1 MPLGDF
7 QQIGTLPRPL
17 IIGRLGRLGFGL
29 GCLFFF
35 VWLMVHRDAF
45 VGSSV
50 PEFGWWIGVIFAFY
64 YLSDLVVVGLSL
76 PWGRLAQL
84 AAIIIA
90 LVLLVANFAA
100 YQSAWA
106 PPLGWGLFT
115 FTGVFYAS
123 LGVSFLVAAM
133 LAVPG

>member
-1 MPLGDF
+1 MPLGNF
-7 QQIGTLPRPL
+7 QQAGTLPRPL
-17 IIGRLGRLGFGL
+17 IIGRLGRLAFGL

-50 PEFGWWIGVIFAFY
+50 PEFGWWIGVFFSFY
-64 YLSDLVVVGLSL
+64 YLPDLVVVGLSL
-76 PWGRLAQL
+76 PWGRLSQV
-84 AAIIIA
+84 AALIIA
-90 LVLLVANFAA
+90 AVLFVANLAA

-115 FTGVFYAS
+115 FTGVFYVS
-123 LGVSFLVAAM
+123 LGVSFLIAAF
-133 LAVPG
+133 LSVPG